1 MQICKK
7 LVLTVIASSL
17 GFVAIPAAFAED
29 AMPAAAAAVAAPAAE
44 AKSNYVKP
52 NMKHESYGTLKVV
65 VPLTSDDKGLQG
77 MKLRNIANGLKAVY
91 ALKGKFEV
99 TVVLY
104 AKGLTLLK
112 NPDEKTQK
120 QLDDLAKQGVQFKVC
135 NNSLVEQGIDFH
147 SLYHVTDADIVPSG
161 FAEVAYLQA
170 KKHFVIDTVN

>member
-29 AMPAAAAAVAAPAAE
+29 AMPAATAVVAAPAAE

-52 NMKHESYGTLKVV
+52 NMKHESYGILKVV

-77 MKLRNIANGLKAVY
+77 MKLRNIANGLKAVD

-135 NNSLVEQGIDFH
+135 NNSLAEQGIDFH